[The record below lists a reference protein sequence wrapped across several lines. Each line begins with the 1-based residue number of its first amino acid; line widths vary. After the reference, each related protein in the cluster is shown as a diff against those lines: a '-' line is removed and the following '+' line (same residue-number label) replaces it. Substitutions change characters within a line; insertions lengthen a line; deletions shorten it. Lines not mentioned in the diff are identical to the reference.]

1 MISLSS
7 VAFVLPLLLAGVS
20 TGVWTHYDASNRNAV
35 YAGTIAAIVTV
46 FVPAVLVYLYYRDRI
61 GPRTESRSTAEN
73 VAGAIA
79 VGSLTA
85 VMLGQFVAPPEP
97 ETLGP
102 AQSALLPVGIAFGF
116 LWMYEITPRILET
129 T

>member
-35 YAGTIAAIVTV
+35 YAETIAAIVTV

-61 GPRTESRSTAEN
+61 GPRTESPSTTEN

-85 VMLGQFVAPPEP
+85 VILGQFVAPPDAG
-97 ETLGP
+97 TLGL
-102 AQSALLPVGIAFGF
+102 AQSSLLPVGIAFGF
-116 LWMYEITPRILET
+116 LWVYEISPRILEAT
-129 T
+129 